1 MYPVIYDFGDISI
14 FGFSFHPVINS
25 YGFMLMVA
33 FYSCYYFLNKDLKR
47 LGYNPDNNIL
57 FPNHTGADHTGD
69 NIDLLS
75 NGFKI
80 RWDDGVNNTSGEN
93 FIYMAWAEAPFVN
106 SNGVPCNAR

>member
-47 LGYNPDNNIL
+47 LGYNPSLAGDIVFAAAVGGIIGSRIYFLLEWWLHIKKQLIIMQSEKCQKEIL
-57 FPNHTGADHTGD
+57 RRRLQKYQTTLQM
-69 NIDLLS
+69 I
-75 NGFKI
+75 
-80 RWDDGVNNTSGEN
+80 
-93 FIYMAWAEAPFVN
+93 
-106 SNGVPCNAR
+106 C